1 MQSNILS
8 VAKGYDL
15 SAAFEELQTVLDATN
30 VEALLIQASKIS
42 EFEIRNM
49 RTNFTADI
57 SAAETESG
65 VDQIIQDVLTNV
77 DNFRAGLTGE
87 VERILNI
94 ARENPN
100 LADRVAEAEDESAA
114 IGEKVN
120 KMFDDA
126 FAEGE
131 V

>member
-1 MQSNILS
+1 
-8 VAKGYDL
+8 
-15 SAAFEELQTVLDATN
+15 LDATN

-87 VERILNI
+87 V
-94 ARENPN
+94 
-100 LADRVAEAEDESAA
+100 
-114 IGEKVN
+114 
-120 KMFDDA
+120 
-126 FAEGE
+126 
-131 V
+131 